1 MLSIKVQFRKHEVSC
16 GTGRPRQD
24 PRGRSSSGAEIT
36 VFLQVSGNPRPSW
49 HPRPTPS
56 QEQQRAAS
64 SGAWPSGA
72 RRGSGQGGPPAPSP
86 SCRVLEACC
95 PDPSLTHPSPV
106 SDLLTHGF
114 AALNRMAEGLR
125 NALIHSPLS
134 LAVSAVTP
142 CMAAFGSWNS
152 VPSGLTEAQGLA
164 LNFLVPF
171 LPPAPTLPE
180 TGGPQ

>member
-1 MLSIKVQFRKHEVSC
+1 MAPQ
-16 GTGRPRQD
+16 T
-24 PRGRSSSGAEIT
+24 
-36 VFLQVSGNPRPSW
+36 
-49 HPRPTPS
+49 HPQP
-56 QEQQRAAS
+56 RAAEGCFFGS
-64 SGAWPSGA
+64 LAI
-72 RRGSGQGGPPAPSP
+72 RRKAGLWAGGPPAPSP

-95 PDPSLTHPSPV
+95 PDPSLTHSSPA
-106 SDLLTHGF
+106 SDWLTHGF
-114 AALNRMAEGLR
+114 AALSRIAEGLR

-134 LAVSAVTP
+134 LAVSALTP

-152 VPSGLTEAQGLA
+152 VPSGLTQAQGLA